1 MRRFLTL
8 VLLLCTAIPA
18 GVSLSGCTRNPAANY
33 CNGLGY
39 GAKITDV
46 YTITL
51 EPKTTDI
58 SLAFGQT
65 KQVTSP
71 TATTCKGASAG
82 VKAYTYGTSNNQ
94 LVDISPSGNM
104 CAGTWN
110 RNSGGGIADYTIC
123 NVPNPIPST
132 GGLPYSSAYVTASAD
147 SVVSNPLQIFVH
159 QQVSSVSLSLG
170 GTSANQCY
178 SQGDV
183 AQLDAEAC
191 YVKNGVQY
199 ELCAP
204 SSVTTYACSGGVE
217 PGVTSLPSCNS
228 AIGVLTFAVGTSS
241 VASIN
246 SETNQIT
253 AALPGTTAITASV
266 AGSGSSAGY
275 FSTCPPKT
283 ISVTLNGKTS
293 GTVTKGVTQNLT
305 TVVTDT
311 AGNTIT
317 GLNLDYQSTNIQ
329 DITAGSGG
337 AVSATY
343 PGSASVYAICQPAS
357 CNQAPINQVGLYGTG
372 LPISSNPV
380 AITTPGTA
388 SAYVWYAA
396 PGKSRY
402 FVPVQLLS
410 GTVGSNVRM
419 PYVPN
424 SMVMDKSSTNLYFG
438 SARELMIYST
448 SSNGL
453 SKEDTNVPGVV
464 LAVAPNNSTA
474 LINDPVRQLF
484 YVYTVS
490 SGSYTTYG
498 GLGVAAQWTPDSKTL
513 YVVDSA
519 SAGTGHADRL
529 YVYNAN
535 TGWTSYDLSA
545 SGGATNLAV
554 TVPSV
559 GAYLGGTS
567 TVAHTWCPSGT
578 AADYASIQFYPE
590 GDSVPVE
597 SDKLA
602 ATSDGNHVLGAT
614 LNGSAITLNDI
625 GVTIPTTVVNN
636 IKLPLP
642 CSVSGNTLT
651 PLTLTHTLNPVN
663 VNGVTASAVNQIVA
677 SPSSGL
683 AFITY
688 TGSTPGATLPYYI
701 PAASGAGTLNYLTL
715 TGSSAITAPIAGA
728 FSPDNTTFFV
738 STTGDN
744 QIHYIDVGTMTD
756 TQQISPNLPACTPG
770 TDTGCTLPAAQ
781 SDPVPASAIAVKPRA
796 TT

>member
-8 VLLLCTAIPA
+8 ILLLCTAIPA

-33 CNGLGY
+33 CNGEGY

-51 EPKTTDI
+51 EPKSTGI

-65 KQVTSP
+65 KQITAP
-71 TATTCKGASAG
+71 TAATCKGSTAS
-82 VKAYTYGTSNNQ
+82 VKSYTYGTTNNQ
-94 LVDISPSGNM
+94 LVDISPTGFI

-110 RNSGGGIADYTIC
+110 RNSGGGISDYTIC
-123 NVPNPIPST
+123 SAPDPLPST
-132 GGLPYSSAYVTASAD
+132 GGLPYGSAYVTASAD
-147 SVVSNPLQIFVH
+147 SVTSNPVQVYVH
-159 QQVSSVSLSLG
+159 QQVSSVSLALG
-170 GTSANQCY
+170 STSANKCY

-191 YVKNGVQY
+191 YVSGGKQY

-204 SSVTTYACSGGVE
+204 SSVTSYACADGLASGVSS
-217 PGVTSLPSCNS
+217 VPSCTS
-228 AIGVLTFAVGTSS
+228 SIGVLTYTVGTSS

-246 SETNQIT
+246 SETNEIT
-253 AALPGTTAITASV
+253 AELPGTTLITASV

-283 ISVTLNGKTS
+283 ISVTLNGSTS

-311 AGNTIT
+311 EDNIIT
-317 GLNLDYQSTNIQ
+317 GLTLDYQTTNIQ
-329 DITAGSGG
+329 DITASSSG
-337 AVSATY
+337 AITASY
-343 PGSASVYAICQPAS
+343 PGSASVYAICQPSS
-357 CNQAPINQVGLYGTG
+357 CNPAPINKIGVYGTG

-380 AITTPGTA
+380 SITTPGTA
-388 SAYVWYAA
+388 SSNVWYAA

-424 SMVMDKSSTNLYFG
+424 SMKMDKTGTNLYFG
-438 SARELMIYST
+438 SSTELMIYGT

-453 SKEDTNVPGVV
+453 SKEDTSVPGVV
-464 LAVAPNNSTA
+464 LAVAPNNSTV
-474 LINDPVRQLF
+474 LINDQTRGLF
-484 YVYTVS
+484 YLYTVS
-490 SGSYTTYG
+490 SASYTTQG
-498 GLGVAAQWTPDSKTL
+498 GLGVAASWTPDSKTL

-519 SAGTGHADRL
+519 SAGTGHTDTL

-535 TGWTSYDLSA
+535 TGWTTSDLSA

-554 TVPSV
+554 MVPGV
-559 GAYLGGTS
+559 GAYLASST

-578 AADYASIQFYPE
+578 AGDYASMQFYPE
-590 GDSVPVE
+590 GDSVPAQTDV
-597 SDKLA
+597 LA
-602 ATSDGNHVLGAT
+602 STSDGKHILGAA
-614 LNGSAITLNDI
+614 LAGGGITLSDI
-625 GVTIPTTVVNN
+625 GVKIPTTTANEITVPQVCPSSGSTLQPLTVTHSLNQ
-636 IKLPLP
+636 LP
-642 CSVSGNTLT
+642 VSG
-651 PLTLTHTLNPVN
+651 VN
-663 VNGVTASAVNQIVA
+663 ATAVNQVVSSPA
-677 SPSSGL
+677 SSL

-688 TGSTPGATLPYYI
+688 TGATAGATLPYYVT
-701 PAASGAGTLNYLTL
+701 ASSGAGTLNYLTL

-728 FSPDNTTFFV
+728 FSPDDTTFFV
-738 STTGDN
+738 STSGDN
-744 QIHYIDVGTMTD
+744 QIHYIDVETLTD

-770 TDTGCTLPAAQ
+770 TDTGCTLSTTQ
-781 SDPVPASAIAVKPRA
+781 TDPVPASVIAVKPRS